1 MLALIRVEPRIE
13 FVSCRTKSVRFLSL
27 NDGKTDFISI
37 FLDSIRLNQGAQNQD
52 DQVDHE

>member
-1 MLALIRVEPRIE
+1 MLAVIRVEPRIE